1 MMLFDV
7 CKSTDTERMNII
19 VLGAGIIGIST
30 AWHLRE
36 RGHQVTVVDR
46 QAGPALETS
55 FANGAQISVSYCE
68 PWANRQAPWK
78 ALKWMFDKEAPL
90 LFRPQL
96 DPAQW
101 RWCLQFLTQCNDKAF
116 ARNVQQIVALGAY
129 SHAALK
135 DMVKQTGIEFERLER
150 GIAHFY
156 SSQKAFDEAAE
167 GVELM
172 RQYGVQRRLVS
183 REELLNIEPAFTPYS
198 DQIAG
203 GTFTETDESG
213 DARVFTEK
221 LAKLCAG
228 AGVEFLYGHDILSLQ
243 AARAGKPASVQIR
256 ANDGGAARTL
266 SADAVVVA
274 CGSYTPLLL
283 KPLGINVPIYPGK
296 GYSATLPI
304 LQPDKAPVVSTI
316 DDSRKVAMSRLGN
329 QLRVAG
335 TIELGGFDMRLD
347 TPTARARCEML
358 VKRVEELMPGVCD
371 TRLPEEGGD
380 PQFWCGLRPAT
391 PTNIPCIGET
401 AAAGIWINAGH
412 GTLGWTHGAGS
423 GKAMAALIGG
433 ERPALDFGF
442 WGSRQ
447 QAVAVRPVPVSA

>member
-1 MMLFDV
+1 MMLLDAR
-7 CKSTDTERMNII
+7 KSADTERMNII

-101 RWCLQFLTQCNDKAF
+101 RWCLQFLGQCNDKAF

-156 SSQKAFDEAAE
+156 SNQKAFDEAAE

-183 REELLNIEPAFTPYS
+183 REELLKIEPAFTPYS

-213 DARVFTEK
+213 EARVFTEK
-221 LAKLCAG
+221 LAQQCEG
-228 AGVEFLYGHDILSLQ
+228 AGVEFLYQHQILSLQ
-243 AARAGKPASVQIR
+243 PARQGQPATVQIR
-256 ANDGGAARTL
+256 ANDCGAARTL

-401 AAAGIWINAGH
+401 QAHGIWINAGH

-423 GKAMAALIGG
+423 GKAMAALISG

-442 WGSRQ
+442 WGQRQ
-447 QAVAVRPVPVSA
+447 KVVAARPVPVSV